1 MPLDLP
7 AVSPPVR
14 EGGAPGGSG
23 LPPGFLGSWGG
34 VLDLMSAA
42 MEPDPAGAAAA
53 SAGQPPAA
61 DGPAADG
68 HAETAAGEPRPR
80 DARLV
85 VFAADHPV
93 ARLRVS
99 ADPIGETARR
109 AADLT
114 AGRGMVCAVAA
125 LAGVGV
131 RVVDMGIDRTVAT
144 AHGRAPDE
152 SPHESPDGADDGSG
166 DGSPAPA
173 RGSIDVADA
182 LDERSVEEA
191 IERGRAAADAAVD
204 AGADL
209 LIGAVCGV
217 GVTTPTA
224 AVTAAVT
231 GMEPVDA
238 TGRGSGIDDDAWI
251 RKAAAVRDALFRIRL
266 AGTDVP
272 TLLRVGGGPDLAAL
286 TGFIAQAAIRRTVVL
301 VDDLPSTLCAVLAH
315 RLAPGADAYVVASSL
330 TPARGHGRLLELLGR
345 EPMTEWLLTAGS
357 GVGALLTVPTLRA
370 AWAARHAPGSDHA
383 DARREP
389 YAIDIW
395 DPELL

>member
-1 MPLDLP
+1 MALDLP

-14 EGGAPGGSG
+14 EGAAPGGSG

-34 VLDLMSAA
+34 VLDLISAA
-42 MEPDPAGAAAA
+42 LEPDPAGATAPPGADAPAAGAAA
-53 SAGQPPAA
+53 GS
-61 DGPAADG
+61 GPA
-68 HAETAAGEPRPR
+68 EPRPR
-80 DARLV
+80 DPRLV

-99 ADPIGETARR
+99 ADPISETARR
-109 AADLT
+109 AADLV

-131 RVVDMGIDRTVAT
+131 RVVDMGIDRPPPPAGPGVEPGA
-144 AHGRAPDE
+144 ADG
-152 SPHESPDGADDGSG
+152 DGA
-166 DGSPAPA
+166 APPD

-182 LDERSVEEA
+182 LDERSVEDA

-224 AVTAAVT
+224 ALTAAVT

-330 TPARGHGRLLELLGR
+330 TSARGHDRLLELLGR
-345 EPMTEWLLTAGS
+345 QPMTEWLLTAGS

-370 AWAARHAPGSDHA
+370 AWAARNAPESDDA